1 MMKKFS
7 TTFMTALIGMSAIT
21 HAGAEDEIEKLYRN
35 ENILTCWQ
43 AGREVIHEPVLT
55 DIRFNETFIS
65 GIRPDGTYVSVQIF
79 SGGSDALCSVVTR
92 RHQR

>member
-1 MMKKFS
+1 
-7 TTFMTALIGMSAIT
+7 MTALIGMSVIT
-21 HAGAEDEIEKLYRN
+21 HAEAEEEIEKLYRN

-65 GIRPDGTYVSVQIF
+65 GIRPDGTYVSVQTF
-79 SGGSDALCSVVTR
+79 PAGSGALCSVVTR
-92 RHQR
+92 REEK